1 VRRIPSPQ
9 PLIWAEAVKRKR
21 EVKRTGASIPFS
33 FYLRSRCGLSR
44 RRIEEYVRPLAAG
57 LDGVTNFGD
66 THRIVAATEAMA
78 AGRSDLDAD
87 LLYLLAVFSGQERW
101 VSRMGHR
108 SRTEMFLASLGVPGK
123 TIRALFRGLA
133 RLESAPATAE
143 EEIAHDAVRL
153 DGMGARGVARAVM
166 EGRREGLS
174 FLEVAAAIEEAARG
188 SLPAEGRSAAAER
201 RR

>member
-1 VRRIPSPQ
+1 MD
-9 PLIWAEAVKRKR
+9 E
-21 EVKRTGASIPFS
+21 GN
-33 FYLRSRCGLSR
+33 R

-66 THRIVAATEAMA
+66 THRIVAAAEAMA
-78 AGRSDLDAD
+78 AGRSDIDAD

-108 SRTEMFLASLGVPGK
+108 SRTEMFLASLGVPAK
-123 TIRALFRGLA
+123 TIRALFRGLS

-153 DGMGARGVARAVM
+153 DGMGARGVARAVL

-174 FLEVAAAIEEAARG
+174 FLETAAAIEESAGAPLRTEAAEA
-188 SLPAEGRSAAAER
+188 LAAER
-201 RR
+201 RRIMRDFATRLASEEEEFRAPRG

>member
-1 VRRIPSPQ
+1 MD
-9 PLIWAEAVKRKR
+9 E
-21 EVKRTGASIPFS
+21 GN
-33 FYLRSRCGLSR
+33 R

-66 THRIVAATEAMA
+66 THRIVAASEAMA
-78 AGRSDLDAD
+78 AGRSDLDRD
-87 LLYLLAVFSGQERW
+87 LVYLLAVFSGQDRW

-108 SRTEMFLASLGVPGK
+108 SRTEMFLASLGVPAK

-153 DGMGARGVARAVM
+153 DGMGARGIVRAVT
-166 EGRREGLS
+166 EGRREGQS
-174 FLEVAAAIEEAARG
+174 FLEVAAAIEEAARSPLRTERG
-188 SLPAEGRSAAAER
+188 EALAAER
-201 RR
+201 RRTMLDFARGLAREEEEFGPSPRGGPSRDL

>member
-1 VRRIPSPQ
+1 MDQ
-9 PLIWAEAVKRKR
+9 
-21 EVKRTGASIPFS
+21 TT
-33 FYLRSRCGLSR
+33 R

-66 THRIVAATEAMA
+66 THRIGAAAEAMA
-78 AGRSDLDAD
+78 AGRSNLDAD

-108 SRTEMFLASLGVPGK
+108 SRTEMFLASLGVPAK

-133 RLESAPATAE
+133 RLESAPATPE

-174 FLEVAAAIEEAARG
+174 FIEVATAIEEAARSPLRTERG
-188 SLPAEGRSAAAER
+188 EALAAER
-201 RR
+201 RRTMLDFARGLAREEEEFGPPGKSKV

>member
-1 VRRIPSPQ
+1 VDN
-9 PLIWAEAVKRKR
+9 
-21 EVKRTGASIPFS
+21 
-33 FYLRSRCGLSR
+33 LSR
-44 RRIEEYVRPLAAG
+44 RRIEEYVRPLTAG

-66 THRIVAATEAMA
+66 THRIVAAAEAMA
-78 AGRSDLDAD
+78 AGRSDLDED

-108 SRTEMFLASLGVPGK
+108 SRTEMFLASLGVPAR

-153 DGMGARGVARAVM
+153 DGMGGRGVARAVI
-166 EGRREGLS
+166 EGRREGQS
-174 FLEVAAAIEEAARG
+174 FLEVAAAIEVAAASPLRTEKGEAF
-188 SLPAEGRSAAAER
+188 AAER
-201 RR
+201 RRTMLDFARRLAGEEEEFGPQRESKV

>member
-1 VRRIPSPQ
+1 MD
-9 PLIWAEAVKRKR
+9 EA
-21 EVKRTGASIPFS
+21 T
-33 FYLRSRCGLSR
+33 R

-66 THRIVAATEAMA
+66 THRIVAAAEAIA
-78 AGRSDLDAD
+78 AGRSDLDRD

-108 SRTEMFLASLGVPGK
+108 SRTEMFLASLDVPAR
-123 TIRALFRGLA
+123 TIRALFRGLS

-153 DGMGARGVARAVM
+153 DGMGARGVVRAVM

-174 FLEVAAAIEEAARG
+174 FLEMAAAIEEAAG
-188 SLPAEGRSAAAER
+188 SPLLTETGEALATER
-201 RR
+201 RRIMLDFARKLAQEEAEFRGVVPGPPSPPENG

>member
-1 VRRIPSPQ
+1 MD
-9 PLIWAEAVKRKR
+9 E
-21 EVKRTGASIPFS
+21 GN
-33 FYLRSRCGLSR
+33 R

-66 THRIVAATEAMA
+66 THRIVAASEAMG
-78 AGRSDLDAD
+78 AGRADLDRD
-87 LLYLLAVFSGQERW
+87 LLYLLSVFSGQERW

-108 SRTEMFLASLGVPGK
+108 SRTEMFLASLGVPAK

-153 DGMGARGVARAVM
+153 DGMGARGIVRAVN
-166 EGRREGLS
+166 EGRREGQS
-174 FLEVAAAIEEAARG
+174 FLEVAAAIEEAARSPLRTERG
-188 SLPAEGRSAAAER
+188 EALAAER
-201 RR
+201 RRTMLDFARRLAREEEEFGPTGKSKV

>member
-1 VRRIPSPQ
+1 MDPAR
-9 PLIWAEAVKRKR
+9 
-21 EVKRTGASIPFS
+21 
-33 FYLRSRCGLSR
+33 R

-66 THRIVAATEAMA
+66 THRIVAASERMA
-78 AGRSDLDAD
+78 EGRSDLDSD
-87 LLYLLAVFSGQERW
+87 LLYLLSVFSGQERW

-108 SRTEMFLASLGVPGK
+108 SRTEMFLASLGVPAK
-123 TIRALFRGLA
+123 TIRSLFRGLS

-153 DGMGARGVARAVM
+153 DGLGARGVARAVQ

-174 FLEVAAAIEEAARG
+174 FPEVAAAIEEAARAPLRTEAG
-188 SLPAEGRSAAAER
+188 EALAAGR
-201 RR
+201 RRIMLDFARALASEEGQFGNPGTEQGHSRL

>member
-1 VRRIPSPQ
+1 VDQ
-9 PLIWAEAVKRKR
+9 
-21 EVKRTGASIPFS
+21 TT
-33 FYLRSRCGLSR
+33 R

-66 THRIVAATEAMA
+66 THRIVAAAEAIA
-78 AGRSDLDAD
+78 AGRPNLDGD
-87 LLYLLAVFSGQERW
+87 LLYLLSVFSGQERW

-108 SRTEMFLASLGVPGK
+108 SRTEMFLASLGVSAK

-153 DGMGARGVARAVM
+153 DGMGARGVVRAVV

-174 FLEVAAAIEEAARG
+174 FIEVATAIEEAARSPLRTEKG
-188 SLPAEGRSAAAER
+188 ETLAGER
-201 RR
+201 RRMMLDFARGLAREEEEFGPSREEPSRNP

>member
-1 VRRIPSPQ
+1 LRF
-9 PLIWAEAVKRKR
+9 
-21 EVKRTGASIPFS
+21 T
-33 FYLRSRCGLSR
+33 FYDPPVDDPVR

-66 THRIVAATEAMA
+66 THRIVAAAEAMA
-78 AGRSDLDAD
+78 QGRLNLDRD

-108 SRTEMFLASLGVPGK
+108 SRTEMFLASLGVPAK

-133 RLESAPATAE
+133 RLESSPATAE

-166 EGRREGLS
+166 DGRREGMS
-174 FLEVAAAIEEAARG
+174 FLEVAAAVEEAARSPLRTERG
-188 SLPAEGRSAAAER
+188 ESLAAER
-201 RR
+201 RRIMLDFARRLASEEEEFGPSPPLSS